1 MDKKRKSDNFS
12 DKIILKKSENNIKI
26 DIINL
31 LDEIMNGKY
40 SNIQLNYY
48 FKTKSY
54 LKKEKTFITNIINVT
69 LKNLIYIDYLI
80 SQTVKN
86 IQKRKIRQLL
96 RISVAQ

>member
-12 DKIILKKSENNIKI
+12 DEIILKKPENNIKNNIKI

-80 SQTVKN
+80 NQTVT
-86 IQKRKIRQLL
+86 
-96 RISVAQ
+96 